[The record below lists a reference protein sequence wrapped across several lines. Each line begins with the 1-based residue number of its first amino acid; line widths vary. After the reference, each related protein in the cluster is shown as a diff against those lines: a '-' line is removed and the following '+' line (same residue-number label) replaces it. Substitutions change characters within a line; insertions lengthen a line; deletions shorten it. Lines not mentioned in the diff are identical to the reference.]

1 MIKLK
6 YHTDCSSFYDKN
18 GGLFPNPTQ
27 TLEELEMKH
36 QEVITK
42 YYKIDSIHL
51 LDNNEYD
58 MFDIDLLRFNLCNF
72 IENLE
77 WKIDLKL
84 LHQELKENGRKQDV

>member
-1 MIKLK
+1 MNLK
-6 YHTDCSSFYDKN
+6 YHTDSSIFYDKDGN
-18 GGLFPNPTQ
+18 LFPNPTQ

-58 MFDIDLLRFNLCNF
+58 MFDIELLRFNLCNF

-84 LHQELKENGRKQDV
+84 LHQELKENGCK

>member
-1 MIKLK
+1 MNLK
-6 YHTDCSSFYDKN
+6 YHTDSSIFYDKDGN
-18 GGLFPNPTQ
+18 LFPNPTQ

-51 LDNNEYD
+51 LNNNEYD
-58 MFDIDLLRFNLCNF
+58 MFDIELLRFNLCNF

-84 LHQELKENGRKQDV
+84 LHQELKENGCK

>member
-51 LDNNEYD
+51 LNNNEYD
-58 MFDIDLLRFNLCNF
+58 MFDIELLRFNLCNF

-84 LHQELKENGRKQDV
+84 LHQELKENGCK